1 MTEAITA
8 DRTRSWGGGKP
19 PRPLLV
25 AWTAALTAHV
35 TLLALLLRVAPA
47 PPPPPMQAA
56 AFTLMNDPVTRPAPI
71 VHQPAS
77 AVPADLQQLHAA
89 TPPTAVPPV
98 PLVASASHRAP
109 APYRAATARPRATA
123 ATAATRAQAATAP
136 TATLPRPP
144 QAAPAADISGEIARL
159 SHAVSDAVQRN
170 AVMPL
175 AARQQGRQGRAQVR
189 FDYLDGTV
197 DDVILAQS
205 SASRLLDHAAVEA
218 VRTAHYP
225 PAPAALRS
233 QKIPMQVWVDF
244 ELNLTAPT

>member
-1 MTEAITA
+1 MTELITA
-8 DRTRSWGGGKP
+8 DRTRGWGGGKA

-25 AWTAALTAHV
+25 AWTAALAAHV
-35 TLLALLLRVAPA
+35 TLLALLLRAAPA
-47 PPPPPMQAA
+47 PAPPPMQAA
-56 AFTLMNDPVTRPAPI
+56 AFTLMNDPVARPAPI
-71 VHQPAS
+71 VHPPARTAPANLQQLQAATPAT
-77 AVPADLQQLHAA
+77 AVPA
-89 TPPTAVPPV
+89 V
-98 PLVASASHRAP
+98 PLVPSASNRAP
-109 APYRAATARPRATA
+109 APYRAATARPGATA
-123 ATAATRAQAATAP
+123 VTRAQAATAP
-136 TATLPRPP
+136 TATPPRPA

-159 SHAVSDAVQRN
+159 SRAVSDAVQRN
-170 AVMPL
+170 AMMPL

-225 PAPAALRS
+225 PAPTALRS